1 MQLYDEMMRKKKKWN
16 YHISVQITKLI
27 DILKKASQLGIQ
39 QGSGI
44 KEINY
49 SWYCISFFAIKKKH

>member
-49 SWYCISFFAIKKKH
+49 S